1 MAYILSRPQCVKRNI
16 NKLQVLCTPLTST
29 IWANIWTF
37 GQINIYLASFEKDKQ
52 IYSLE
57 SVIKQLISQLPN
69 WTATQFQPGQIRAVR
84 GVWDMACNWLASLFV
99 IGWSKSRGGGG
110 GYSLCEGDG

>member
-1 MAYILSRPQCVKRNI
+1 M
-16 NKLQVLCTPLTST
+16 
-29 IWANIWTF
+29 F

-99 IGWSKSRGGGG
+99 IGWSK
-110 GYSLCEGDG
+110 